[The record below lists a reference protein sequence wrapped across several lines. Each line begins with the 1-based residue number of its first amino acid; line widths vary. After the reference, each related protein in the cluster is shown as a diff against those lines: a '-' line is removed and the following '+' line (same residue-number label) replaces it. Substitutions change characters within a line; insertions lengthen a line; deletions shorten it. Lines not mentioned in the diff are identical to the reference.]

1 MINCYKKINTYKTSG
16 FTMVEMLVAVSVF
29 AMLFMG
35 VFQLQKTATDTFSI
49 ASWKAESQRTL
60 VTGLKMIRD
69 DIEKATY
76 PSKIFA
82 NGSMIYSTNVPSAF
96 VLKDPSPDKVN
107 GGISGIDNYFLKY
120 KAGVAPMPA
129 DGGSLTLITY
139 YICAPV
145 YADNDRIMAK
155 SEVASFDKTQYQ
167 SAPQIQM
174 SLILQAKNAA
184 IPYPTLAYKVGA
196 TGVPKTIMTHV
207 QSVEITKEDVYPP
220 PGNPPDVNNDVN
232 LGKFYSIYEIYA
244 VLNIKIELSPA
255 SDTRI
260 TRGAGSAFSTIKI
273 VDNIRARTNV
283 HAVAN

>member
-1 MINCYKKINTYKTSG
+1 MKNSCKKTAAHRSPG
-16 FTMVEMLVAVSVF
+16 FTVVEMLVAVSVF

-82 NGSMIYSTNVPSAF
+82 NGAMIYSTTVPSAF
-96 VLKDPSPDKVN
+96 VLKDPSPDKIN
-107 GGISGIDNYFLKY
+107 GGISGIDNFFLKY

-129 DGGSLTLITY
+129 AGASLTLITY

-155 SEVASFDKTQYQ
+155 SEVASFDKVQYQ
-167 SAPQIQM
+167 SSPQIQM
-174 SLILQAKNAA
+174 SLILQGKTATC
-184 IPYPTLAYKVGA
+184 PYPTLAYKVGA
-196 TGVPKTIMTHV
+196 NGVPKTLMTHV

-220 PGNPPDVNNDVN
+220 PGNPPDTNNDPN
-232 LGKFYSIYEIYA
+232 LGKYYSIYEIYA
-244 VLNIKIELSPA
+244 VINIKIELSPA

-260 TRGAGSAFSTIKI
+260 TKATGATYSNVKI
-273 VDNIRARTNV
+273 VENIRARTNV